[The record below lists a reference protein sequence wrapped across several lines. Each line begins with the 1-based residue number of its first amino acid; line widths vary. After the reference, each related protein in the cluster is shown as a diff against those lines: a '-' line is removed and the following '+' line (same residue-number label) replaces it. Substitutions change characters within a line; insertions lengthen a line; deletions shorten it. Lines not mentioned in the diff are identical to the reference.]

1 MFFTLSTGRKASTQK
16 LGYLKKKKVVTVTKP
31 FGFLNEKKNPRHDQ
45 VFPICFKVCFIG
57 CVAQIELAIPLE

>member
-1 MFFTLSTGRKASTQK
+1 MFLTLSTGGKASTQK
-16 LGYLKKKKVVTVTKP
+16 LGYLKKNKVVTVTKH
-31 FGFLNEKKNPRHDQ
+31 FGLSEEKKNSRRNQ